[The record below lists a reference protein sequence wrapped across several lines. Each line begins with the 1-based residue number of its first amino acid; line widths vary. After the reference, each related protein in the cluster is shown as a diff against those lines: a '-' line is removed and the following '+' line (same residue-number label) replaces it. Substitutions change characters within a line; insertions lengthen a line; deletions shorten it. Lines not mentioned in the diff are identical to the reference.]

1 MVALKVGKLPPGEEL
16 QRAYRDAW
24 PEQDQ
29 LEPSGDGT
37 ASKIALATA
46 QASFGVELAPAP
58 IPWADLEPAIRAA
71 LHWPEAEESLKPHVA
86 HLVVTAQSDEQDAVD
101 LMLSLTRMVAAC
113 LLTSEAA
120 GVFWGGGSLV
130 NSAEAFLDDAGEMSR
145 EYLPLYL
152 WVRFGLMRDKDK
164 TVTLYTLGLDQLD
177 LHAPDTEAG
186 LAGEGLGWHPD
197 PSSDVQIEVWV
208 PSQRRA
214 LERLCVHVAPEL
226 SYPADTFGALED
238 AILLDEV
245 LAKARGGPDL
255 GTFVEP
261 SAGAADVIDV
271 TVGEDERSRRP
282 WRQLRELRPGLLGAL
297 GAHHRI
303 HHHVAV
309 RGVEHDRVGE
319 IVANRHE

>member
-1 MVALKVGKLPPGEEL
+1 MNTRTRRAMVALKVGKLPPGEEL

-120 GVFWGGGSLV
+120 GVFWGGSLV

-177 LHAPDTEAG
+177 LM
-186 LAGEGLGWHPD
+186 
-197 PSSDVQIEVWV
+197 EVEFPRSRLDLETLV
-208 PSQRRA
+208 DRA
-214 LERLCVHVAPEL
+214 FNVAHH
-226 SYPADTFGALED
+226 
-238 AILLDEV
+238 LLDHGAV
-245 LAKARGGPDL
+245 LSDRDTIGLTPRERFLVRHVTSVVDPERTVYSLSPAR
-255 GTFVEP
+255 
-261 SAGAADVIDV
+261 
-271 TVGEDERSRRP
+271 R
-282 WRQLRELRPGLLGAL
+282 
-297 GAHHRI
+297 
-303 HHHVAV
+303 
-309 RGVEHDRVGE
+309 
-319 IVANRHE
+319 